1 MAFDNRDIEISPADI
16 SIGDCFAQNLT
27 PTNKKICEILRT
39 FSADAEE
46 TYKAALCLL
55 QQADFPARQSLL
67 SHCLV
72 NLIDAINCYSE
83 NLLQNQVVEA
93 LSRTKFVVESNKS
106 TDDIKDAVQHA
117 WHQQGLKKLY
127 DQKIQTKTLFMTKNP
142 KIEKIL
148 QDENISPEIKNEL
161 EREFGKK
168 YSTIKNASNA
178 LNSCRHLNEKYHKI
192 SEQDLCLHFKNIE
205 EYILDLEDPSYIE
218 RKDVLSDILQKI
230 NIKPVSSDSSWQKPS
245 DKEQAFVFNLLKD
258 NLKNYF
264 LSKLES
270 PSWFQ
275 PLFDKNMLK
284 HSKEFNE
291 EIKADIYSWDA
302 LPYLSRMA
310 SIIPEKVFALIEPLV
325 NAIKDAS
332 IESPW
337 LVKVI
342 VLSIAKEMP
351 DTQFKAI
358 MTAFTS
364 YINKA
369 SFIDLF
375 DFTIFKSIL
384 IRFEKLDSA
393 QALNLTEALLSL
405 QIKSVGEYG
414 STEVVSKYGYNDY
427 YRYQEILKMFQE
439 IYNKQKFE
447 LFSVLVKIFYET
459 IYQTC
464 TQEEREKYDNSVYMD
479 RPAIEDSEQN
489 HNFSD
494 PEQFAIDAMRDI
506 ALSIISTN
514 KKDESS
520 KVFDLLQNSKSP
532 ILLRLFL
539 FLLSVTDV
547 GDKKLLS
554 ESLTN
559 YEFFDNLNYHHEY
572 FHLLNKKFKTLS
584 KTDQSVILKYI
595 EDGPKGDY
603 YKNSEDSTSAKER
616 QNRWKFKHLI
626 PILGSLTKKQKE
638 RFKDI
643 LFDDTGNPIMP
654 GDHPDFLT
662 WMSGFITVRHESP
675 LKSEEIQKSSV
686 AKIIKTMQEW
696 QPAPDNWH
704 GKPDREGFAEA
715 IKQDVLNA
723 PKKYISSL
731 GKLTTITE
739 PTYIRAILRGI
750 IESGSKTSDDWVKII
765 DFIDWVAKQNETFD
779 DRKSFHDGDQDWYWT
794 KQEVASLLNSAFV
807 KDSSIDKTDDQL
819 IEKSFNI
826 LCFLI
831 NSEDK
836 LLENKKDEVCSGDN
850 YINRAINSI
859 HGQALDSLLTFA
871 LWLKNNN
878 KPIDQ
883 VEALLTDIVQH
894 PKYIDSLAIIA
905 RALPWVHLSMP
916 EFTEKNIDILFPE
929 SKEQQYILDVTWPT
943 FILYTHAYEEM
954 FHLMKGKFCYVLK
967 NHLYS
972 DKDKKRTDKQIARHL
987 ILYYAWGLYDL
998 DSEILSFL
1006 FDDMA
1011 NKEEMVSFVNLIG
1024 FMLYQAKSDNDN
1036 VSDEMLQRFIDFW
1049 EWFIEH
1055 IKGKEANYKD
1065 VLKEF
1070 ERWYQCGKFTK
1081 ENWALKQLHR
1091 LVTDDKLNISMSN
1104 FMLEEILCTDL
1115 AENPRRVFDVVSR
1128 LTFRGTRFDSF
1139 KRSGIIEQTLEYIKN
1154 HEFPEDKT
1162 LKSEKD
1168 NFISKLLQNAKP
1180 WELDDASARFEKY
1193 REDR

>member
-1 MAFDNRDIEISPADI
+1 MAFDNHNIEISPSDI

-55 QQADFPARQSLL
+55 QQTDFPARQSLL

-83 NLLQNQVVEA
+83 NILKKQVVEA
-93 LSRTKFVVESNKS
+93 ISNVRFVIESNK
-106 TDDIKDAVQHA
+106 TADEIKKVVQHT
-117 WHQQGLKKLY
+117 WNQGLKALY
-127 DQKIQTKTLFMTKNP
+127 NQKIQTKTLFMTRNP

-161 EREFGKK
+161 EREFSKK
-168 YSTIKNASNA
+168 YSTIENASNA

-218 RKDVLSDILQKI
+218 RKDVLSEILQKI
-230 NIKPVSSDSSWQKPS
+230 NDKTSALDSPWKKPS
-245 DKEQAFVFNLLKD
+245 EEKQSFVFNLLKD

-275 PLFDKNMLK
+275 PLLDKNMLDY
-284 HSKEFNE
+284 SKEYNE

-302 LPYLSRMA
+302 LPYLSKMTP
-310 SIIPEKVFALIEPLV
+310 IIPEQVFALIEPLL
-325 NAIKDAS
+325 NEMNNS
-332 IESPW
+332 TIESSW
-337 LVKVI
+337 LVRVI
-342 VLSIAKEMP
+342 VLSIAPEMP
-351 DTQFKAI
+351 DKQFKTI

-375 DFTIFKSIL
+375 DFTIFKSNL
-384 IRFEKLDSA
+384 IRFKKLDSA

-439 IYNKQKFE
+439 IYKKQKFK
-447 LFSVLVKIFYET
+447 LFSILFKIFDET
-459 IYQTC
+459 FYQAC
-464 TQEEREKYDNSVYMD
+464 TQEEREKYDNFVYMD
-479 RPAIEDSEQN
+479 RPAIENSEQN
-489 HNFSD
+489 HNSSD

-514 KKDESS
+514 KKDEAN
-520 KVFDLLQNSKSP
+520 KVFDLLKNSKSP
-532 ILLRLFL
+532 ILVRLYL
-539 FLLSVTDV
+539 FLLSVTDI

-559 YEFFDNLNYHHEY
+559 YEFFDSLNYHHEY
-572 FHLLNKKFKTLS
+572 FHLLNKKFKKLS
-584 KTDQSVILKYI
+584 KTDQAIILKYI
-595 EDGPKGDY
+595 EDGPTDDY
-603 YKNSEDSTSAKER
+603 YKNNKDNDSAKEW
-616 QNRWKFKHLI
+616 QNHWKFKHLT
-626 PILGSLTKKQKE
+626 PILGSLTKQQKE
-638 RFKDI
+638 RFRDI
-643 LFDDTGNPIMP
+643 LFDDNGKPMTP
-654 GDHPDFLT
+654 GEHTDFLT
-662 WMSGFITVRHESP
+662 WTGGFITVKHESP
-675 LKSEEIQKSSV
+675 LKAEEIQKSSI

-696 QPAPDNWH
+696 QPATDNWH
-704 GKPDREGFAEA
+704 GRPDREGFAEA
-715 IKQDVLNA
+715 IKQDVLNNSQ
-723 PKKYISSL
+723 KYMSSL
-731 GKLTTITE
+731 DKLTTIKE

-794 KQEVASLLNSAFV
+794 KQEVASLLNSAFT
-807 KDSSIDKTDDQL
+807 KGSSIDKTDDQL

-826 LCFLI
+826 LCSLI
-831 NSEDK
+831 NFEDK
-836 LLENKKDEVCSGDN
+836 LLENKKDEICSGDN

-878 KPIDQ
+878 KSINQ

-916 EFTEKNIDILFPE
+916 EFTEKNIDTLFPE

-954 FHLMKGKFCYVLK
+954 FRLMKGKFCYVLK
-967 NHLYS
+967 NHLYV
-972 DKDKKRTDKQIARHL
+972 DQDKKRTDKQIARHL
-987 ILYYAWGLYDL
+987 MLYYAWGLYDL
-998 DSEILSFL
+998 DSEILSL
-1006 FDDMA
+1006 IFDDMA

-1024 FMLYQAKSDNDN
+1024 FVLYQAKSDNYN

-1055 IKGKEANYKD
+1055 IKGKESDYKD

-1091 LVTDDKLNISMSN
+1091 LVTDDNLNISMSN
-1104 FMLEEILCTDL
+1104 FMLEEILSTDL
-1115 AENPRRVFDVVSR
+1115 TENPRLVFDIVSR

-1139 KRSGIIEQTLEYIKN
+1139 RKNGIIEQTLEYIKN
-1154 HEFPEDKT
+1154 HDFPEDET

-1168 NFISKLLQNAKP
+1168 NFISKLLQHAKP

-1193 REDR
+1193 REDK

>member
-1 MAFDNRDIEISPADI
+1 MKSWKQPTPEQV
-16 SIGDCFAQNLT
+16 CFV
-27 PTNKKICEILRT
+27 TNSMK
-39 FSADAEE
+39 
-46 TYKAALCLL
+46 
-55 QQADFPARQSLL
+55 
-67 SHCLV
+67 
-72 NLIDAINCYSE
+72 
-83 NLLQNQVVEA
+83 
-93 LSRTKFVVESNKS
+93 
-106 TDDIKDAVQHA
+106 
-117 WHQQGLKKLY
+117 G
-127 DQKIQTKTLFMTKNP
+127 
-142 KIEKIL
+142 
-148 QDENISPEIKNEL
+148 
-161 EREFGKK
+161 
-168 YSTIKNASNA
+168 
-178 LNSCRHLNEKYHKI
+178 
-192 SEQDLCLHFKNIE
+192 
-205 EYILDLEDPSYIE
+205 
-218 RKDVLSDILQKI
+218 
-230 NIKPVSSDSSWQKPS
+230 
-245 DKEQAFVFNLLKD
+245 
-258 NLKNYF
+258 NLKSYF
-264 LSKLES
+264 LSRLEN
-270 PSWFQ
+270 PLWFQ
-275 PLFDKNMLK
+275 PLYDEHLLDF
-284 HSKEFNE
+284 SKKYAD
-291 EIKADIYSWDA
+291 EIQDYIYSWDA

-310 SIIPEKVFALIEPLV
+310 SIIPEQVFALIEPLV

-364 YINKA
+364 YIYKTP
-369 SFIDLF
+369 FIDLF
-375 DFTIFKSIL
+375 DFTTLKSNL
-384 IRFEKLDSA
+384 IRFKRLDPA

-405 QIKSVGEYG
+405 QIKYVGEYG
-414 STEVVSKYGYNDY
+414 STEVVSKYGDNDY
-427 YRYQEILKMFQE
+427 YRYQEMLKIFQE
-439 IYNKQKFE
+439 IYNKQKLK
-447 LFSVLVKIFYET
+447 LFSVLVKIFDDT
-459 IYQTC
+459 IYKTC

-479 RPAIEDSEQN
+479 RPAIENSEQN
-489 HNFSD
+489 HNFSG
-494 PEQFAIDAMRDI
+494 PEHFAIDAMRDI

-514 KKDESS
+514 KKDEAN

-532 ILLRLFL
+532 ILVRLYL

-547 GDKKLLS
+547 CDKKILS

-559 YEFFDNLNYHHEY
+559 YEFFDGLNYHHEY
-572 FHLLNKKFKTLS
+572 FHLLNKKFKKLS
-584 KTDQSVILKYI
+584 KTAQSVILKYI
-595 EDGPKGDY
+595 EDGPTGDY

-675 LKSEEIQKSSV
+675 LKSEEIQNSSV

-715 IKQDVLNA
+715 IKQDVLNT

-794 KQEVASLLNSAFV
+794 KQEVASLLNYAFV
-807 KDSSIDKTDDQL
+807 KDSSIDKTDEQL
-819 IEKSFNI
+819 IEKSFDI
-826 LCFLI
+826 LYSLI

-850 YINRAINSI
+850 YINRAINSV

-871 LWLKNNN
+871 LWLKSNSKSTN
-878 KPIDQ
+878 Q
-883 VEALLTDIVQH
+883 VEALLTDIVQR

-929 SKEQQYILDVTWPT
+929 SKEYQYILDVTWPT
-943 FILYTHAYEEM
+943 FVLYTRAYEDM
-954 FHLMKGKFCYVLK
+954 FYLMKEKFCYVLK
-967 NHLYS
+967 KHLYI
-972 DKDKKRTDKQIARHL
+972 DQDKKRTDKQITRHL
-987 ILYYAWGLYDL
+987 MLYYAWGLYDL
-998 DSEILSFL
+998 DSEILSLL

-1024 FMLYQAKSDNDN
+1024 FMLYQVKSDNDN
-1036 VSDEMLQRFIDFW
+1036 VSDEMIQRFIDFW

-1055 IKGKEANYKD
+1055 IKGKESDYKD

-1081 ENWALKQLHR
+1081 GNWGLKHLHR
-1091 LVTDDKLNISMSN
+1091 LVADDNLKISMSN
-1104 FMLEEILCTDL
+1104 FMLEEILVTDL
-1115 AENPRRVFDVVSR
+1115 SENPRLVFDIVSR
-1128 LTFRGTRFDSF
+1128 LAFRGARFDSF
-1139 KRSGIIEQTLEYIKN
+1139 RRNGLIEQTLEYIKN
-1154 HEFPEDKT
+1154 HDFPEDET

-1168 NFISKLLQNAKP
+1168 DFISKLLQNADS

>member
-83 NLLQNQVVEA
+83 NLLKKQVIEA
-93 LSRTKFVVESNKS
+93 ISNVRFVIESNK
-106 TDDIKDAVQHA
+106 TADEIKKVVQHT
-117 WHQQGLKKLY
+117 WNQGLKALY
-127 DQKIQTKTLFMTKNP
+127 NQKIQTKTLFMTRNP

-148 QDENISPEIKNEL
+148 QDENISSETKNEL
-161 EREFGKK
+161 EREFSKK
-168 YSTIKNASNA
+168 YSTIENASNA

-218 RKDVLSDILQKI
+218 RKDVLSEILQKI
-230 NIKPVSSDSSWQKPS
+230 NDKTSALDSPWKKPS
-245 DKEQAFVFNLLKD
+245 EEKQSFVFNLLND

-270 PSWFQ
+270 SSWFR
-275 PLFDKNMLK
+275 PLLDKNMLDY
-284 HSKEFNE
+284 SKEYNE

-310 SIIPEKVFALIEPLV
+310 SIIPEQVFALIEPLV

-342 VLSIAKEMP
+342 VLSIATEMP

-393 QALNLTEALLSL
+393 QTLNLTEALLSL

-447 LFSVLVKIFYET
+447 LFSVLVKIFDET

-494 PEQFAIDAMRDI
+494 PEQFAIDVMRDI

-559 YEFFDNLNYHHEY
+559 YELFDNLNYHHEY

-603 YKNSEDSTSAKER
+603 YKNSEDNDSAKER

-626 PILGSLTKKQKE
+626 PILSSLTKKQKDQF
-638 RFKDI
+638 RDI
-643 LFDDTGNPIMP
+643 LFDDAGKPITP

-662 WMSGFITVRHESP
+662 WTSGFITIKHESP
-675 LKSEEIQKSSV
+675 LKAEEIKNSSI

-696 QPAPDNWH
+696 QPAPDSWH
-704 GKPDREGFAEA
+704 GKPDREGFADA
-715 IKQDVLNA
+715 IKQDVFNN
-723 PKKYISSL
+723 PQKYISSL
-731 GKLTTITE
+731 DKLTAITE
-739 PTYIRAILRGI
+739 PTYIRAVLRGI

-765 DFIDWVAKQNETFD
+765 GFIDWVAKQDKTFD

-1006 FDDMA
+1006 FDDME
-1011 NKEEMVSFVNLIG
+1011 NKEEMISFVNLIG
-1024 FMLYQAKSDNDN
+1024 FMLYQAKSNNDN

-1055 IKGKEANYKD
+1055 VKGKKSDYKD

-1091 LVTDDKLNISMSN
+1091 LVTDDNLNISMSN
-1104 FMLEEILCTDL
+1104 FMLEEILVTDL
-1115 AENPRRVFDVVSR
+1115 SENPRLVFDIVSR
-1128 LTFRGTRFDSF
+1128 LAFRGTRFDSF
-1139 KRSGIIEQTLEYIKN
+1139 RRNGIIERTLEHIKN
-1154 HEFPEDKT
+1154 HDFPGDKT

-1168 NFISKLLQNAKP
+1168 NLISKLLQNAKP

>member
-83 NLLQNQVVEA
+83 DLLTAQVIEA
-93 LSRTKFVVESNKS
+93 LSKIKFVVESNKS

-117 WHQQGLKKLY
+117 WHQGLKNLY
-127 DQKIQTKTLFMTKNP
+127 DQKTKTKTLFMDKNP
-142 KIEKIL
+142 KFEHIL
-148 QDENISPEIKNEL
+148 TDETVPE
-161 EREFGKK
+161 
-168 YSTIKNASNA
+168 TIKRDLQKQLAQKQANFSAAKKS
-178 LNSCRHLNEKYHKI
+178 LNKCRHLNITFHKI
-192 SEQDLCLHFKNIE
+192 SEEELKKHFRNIE
-205 EYILDLEDPSYIE
+205 DYILDLDDPTYIE
-218 RKDVLSDILQKI
+218 RKDILNDILQKT
-230 NIKPVSSDSSWQKPS
+230 NVKTAAPDYSWKKPS
-245 DKEQAFVFNLLKD
+245 EKELSFVFKLLKD

-264 LSKLES
+264 LSHLEN
-270 PSWFQ
+270 PLWFQ
-275 PLFDKNMLK
+275 ALLDKNMLK

-302 LPYLSRMA
+302 LPYLSKMA
-310 SIIPEKVFALIEPLV
+310 SIIPEQVFALIEPLINKINDV
-325 NAIKDAS
+325 S

-342 VLSIAKEMP
+342 VLSIATEMP

-393 QALNLTEALLSL
+393 QTLNLTEALLSL

-447 LFSVLVKIFYET
+447 LFSVLVKIFDET

-479 RPAIEDSEQN
+479 RPAIEDSKQN

-559 YEFFDNLNYHHEY
+559 YEFFDDLNYHHEY
-572 FHLLNKKFKTLS
+572 FHLLNKKFKKLS
-584 KTDQSVILKYI
+584 KTDQTVILKYI
-595 EDGPKGDY
+595 DDGPKGDY
-603 YKNSEDSTSAKER
+603 YKNSEDNDSAKKR

-626 PILGSLTKKQKE
+626 PILSSLTKKQKDQF
-638 RFKDI
+638 RDI
-643 LFDDTGNPIMP
+643 LFDDAGKPITP

-662 WMSGFITVRHESP
+662 WTSGFITVKHESP
-675 LKSEEIQKSSV
+675 LKAEEIKKLSI

-696 QPAPDNWH
+696 QPAPDSWH
-704 GKPDREGFAEA
+704 GKPDREGFADA
-715 IKQDVLNA
+715 IKQDVLNN
-723 PKKYISSL
+723 PQKYISSL
-731 GKLTTITE
+731 DKLTAITE
-739 PTYIRAILRGI
+739 PTYIRAVLRGI
-750 IESGSKTSDDWVKII
+750 IESGSKTSDDWVKIVG
-765 DFIDWVAKQNETFD
+765 FIDWVAKQDKTFD

-807 KDSSIDKTDDQL
+807 KDSSIDKTDEQL
-819 IEKSFNI
+819 IEKSFDI
-826 LCFLI
+826 LYSLI

-943 FILYTHAYEEM
+943 FILYTHAYEDM

-1024 FMLYQAKSDNDN
+1024 FMLYQAKSNNDN

-1055 IKGKEANYKD
+1055 VKGKKSDYKD

-1091 LVTDDKLNISMSN
+1091 LVTDDNLNISMSN
-1104 FMLEEILCTDL
+1104 FMLEEILVTDL
-1115 AENPRRVFDVVSR
+1115 SENPRLVFDIVSR
-1128 LTFRGTRFDSF
+1128 LVFRGTRFDSF
-1139 KRSGIIEQTLEYIKN
+1139 RRNGIIEQTLEYIKN
-1154 HEFPEDKT
+1154 HEFPEDNT

-1193 REDR
+1193 REDK

>member
-1 MAFDNRDIEISPADI
+1 MAFDNRDIETPSPIISMDN
-16 SIGDCFAQNLT
+16 FYAQNLG
-27 PTNKKICEILRT
+27 PKRKKICEILKT
-39 FSADAEE
+39 FSDDAEE
-46 TYKAALCLL
+46 TYKAALYLF
-55 QQADFPARQSLL
+55 QQKDFPARQSLL

-72 NLIDAINCYSE
+72 NLIDIINNYSE
-83 NLLQNQVVEA
+83 NLLKKQLIEA
-93 LSRTKFVVESNKS
+93 ISNVRFVVESNK
-106 TDDIKDAVQHA
+106 TADEIKKVVQHT
-117 WHQQGLKKLY
+117 WNQGLKGLY
-127 DQKIQTKTLFMTKNP
+127 DQKTQTKTLFMTKNP
-142 KIEKIL
+142 KFEKIL
-148 QDENISPEIKNEL
+148 QDENISPETKNKL
-161 EREFGKK
+161 EYEFGKK
-168 YSTIKNASNA
+168 YTTIKNASNA
-178 LNSCRHLNEKYHKI
+178 LNSCRHINEQYNTI
-192 SEQDLCLHFKNIE
+192 PEQELCTHFTNIE
-205 EYILDLEDPSYIE
+205 EYLLELEDPSYIE
-218 RKDVLSDILQKI
+218 RKDILSDSLQKI
-230 NIKPVSSDSSWQKPS
+230 NAKTTTPEEPS
-245 DKEQAFVFNLLKD
+245 EKEILFVFKLLKD
-258 NLKNYF
+258 NLKTYF
-264 LSKLES
+264 LSKLEN

-275 PLFDKNMLK
+275 TLFDGGMLEY
-284 HSKEFNE
+284 SKEYNE
-291 EIKADIYSWDA
+291 ELKDEIYSWDA
-302 LPYLSRMA
+302 LPYLSKMA
-310 SIIPEKVFALIEPLV
+310 SVIPEQVFDFMEPLINKINDV
-325 NAIKDAS
+325 S

-342 VLSIAKEMP
+342 ILSVAPEMP
-351 DTQFKAI
+351 DKQFKAI

-364 YINKA
+364 YIYKTP
-369 SFIDLF
+369 FTDLF
-375 DFTIFKSIL
+375 DFTTLKSNL
-384 IRFEKLDSA
+384 IRFKRLDPA

-427 YRYQEILKMFQE
+427 YRYQEMLKIFQE
-439 IYNKQKFE
+439 IYNKQKLK
-447 LFSVLVKIFYET
+447 LFSVLVKIFDET
-459 IYQTC
+459 IYKTC

-479 RPAIEDSEQN
+479 RPAIEDCEQN
-489 HNFSD
+489 RNSSG
-494 PEQFAIDAMRDI
+494 PEHFAIDAMRDI

-514 KKDESS
+514 KKDETN
-520 KVFDLLQNSKSP
+520 KVFDLLQTSKSP
-532 ILLRLFL
+532 ILVRLYL

-547 GDKKLLS
+547 CDKKILS

-559 YEFFDNLNYHHEY
+559 YEFFDGLNYHHEY
-572 FHLLNKKFKTLS
+572 FHLLNKKFKKLS
-584 KTDQSVILKYI
+584 KTAQSVILKYI
-595 EDGPKGDY
+595 EDGPTGDC
-603 YKNSEDSTSAKER
+603 YKNSEDNDFAKER
-616 QNRWKFKHLI
+616 QNRWKFKHLT

-638 RFKDI
+638 QFKDI
-643 LFDDTGNPIMP
+643 LFDDTGKPIIP
-654 GDHPDFLT
+654 GDHPDFLA
-662 WMSGFITVRHESP
+662 WMSGFITVKHESP
-675 LKSEEIQKSSV
+675 LKAEEIQKSSV

-696 QPAPDNWH
+696 QPAPDTWH

-715 IKQDVLNA
+715 IKQDVLNT

-807 KDSSIDKTDDQL
+807 KDSSIGKTDEQL
-819 IEKSFNI
+819 IEKSFDI
-826 LCFLI
+826 LYSLI
-831 NSEDK
+831 NAEDK
-836 LLENKKDEVCSGDN
+836 LLENKKGEVCSGDN

-943 FILYTHAYEEM
+943 FVLYTHAYEDM
-954 FHLMKGKFCYVLK
+954 FRLMKGKFFYVLK

-1024 FMLYQAKSDNDN
+1024 FMLYQAKSNNDN
-1036 VSDEMLQRFIDFW
+1036 VSDEILQRFIDFW

-1055 IKGKEANYKD
+1055 IKGKESDYKD

-1081 ENWALKQLHR
+1081 GNWGLKHLHR
-1091 LVTDDKLNISMSN
+1091 LVADDNLKISMSN
-1104 FMLEEILCTDL
+1104 FMLEEILVTDL
-1115 AENPRRVFDVVSR
+1115 SENPRLVFDIVSR
-1128 LTFRGTRFDSF
+1128 LAFRGARFDSF
-1139 KRSGIIEQTLEYIKN
+1139 RRNGLIEQTLEYIKN
-1154 HEFPEDKT
+1154 HDFPEDET

-1168 NFISKLLQNAKP
+1168 NFISKLLQNADS
-1180 WELDDASARFEKY
+1180 WELDDASTRFEKY